1 MGNCYFNE
9 NESTTNSKYNHYF
22 KILQI
27 NVKLPQNAFLIPHK
41 AANGFILMHY
51 CRFKGVTNY
60 TPVLNLSAW
69 LSGTSGKNAIPCFLY
84 LITIRAK
91 EV

>member
-41 AANGFILMHY
+41 AANGFILVHY
-51 CRFKGVTNY
+51 CRFKDVTNY
-60 TPVLNLSAW
+60 TPVLNLSE
-69 LSGTSGKNAIPCFLY
+69 Y
-84 LITIRAK
+84 LELQARMQSLVSLFNYHK
-91 EV
+91 G